1 MDEAI
6 KIAGALVASIAGL
19 TFAYQR
25 YSTLMVKEATVEAR
39 EGAVKSQFQNLQD
52 AIEANRK
59 DSAAARTEATEAR
72 KEAAEAR
79 KEAAEA
85 RKETAELRHEFAR
98 MDRVIHSQ
106 QRTIVRM
113 ELLLRQ
119 FSKLVQ
125 ELGIKVPNHMQTELD
140 DLMVDSETLAAK
152 LAAGL

>member
-6 KIAGALVASIAGL
+6 KIVGALVAALAGL

-25 YSTLMVKEATVEAR
+25 YSNLMVKEATVEAR

-59 DSAAARTEATEAR
+59 DSAD
-72 KEAAEAR
+72 AR

-98 MDRVIHSQ
+98 IEKIMHGQ

-152 LAAGL
+152 LAAGK

>member
-6 KIAGALVASIAGL
+6 KIVGALVAALAGL

-25 YSTLMVKEATVEAR
+25 YNNLMVKEATVEAR

-59 DSAAARTEATEAR
+59 DSAD
-72 KEAAEAR
+72 AR

-98 MDRVIHSQ
+98 IEKIMHGQ

-152 LAAGL
+152 LAAGK